1 MRLIFIF
8 RIFLFVRGGIVFK
21 NYLKIAIRNIRRQK
35 GYAFINIAGL
45 AIGMACCILII
56 LYIAHELS
64 YDRFHQNADR
74 IYRMGIDAKTGGS
87 PILAPLS
94 NAPSPLVLKQDYP
107 EVLDAVR
114 IRTSFSVSNNLVKY
128 EDKQFYE
135 KNVLYAD
142 NSFFNVFTFPMIKGD
157 SKTALKASYS
167 VVLTEGIATKYFGD
181 DNPLGKVLR
190 FDDQE
195 DFTVTGVVENVPQNS
210 HFTFSMLCS
219 FETLYARDR
228 EAMET
233 WYNWNLY
240 AYLLLP
246 EGYDYRE
253 LEKKFPAFIEKH
265 IGKELKALGV
275 EMKYFLQPLTRIH
288 LHSNLQLELFGNSS
302 ILYVYIFGAIA
313 LFVLLIACI
322 NFMNLA
328 TARSAN
334 RAKEVGLRKVVGAKR
349 KELIKQFLGESLVYS
364 FFSLLIALMLVELAL
379 PFFRSLSGIDLRLS
393 YASLGWLIPGFL
405 GLILFVG
412 VVAGSYPALFLS
424 RFQPVRVLKGSL
436 KAGTASSR
444 FRSLLVVAQFVI
456 SISLIIGTAIIL
468 NQLNYMKNTNLGF
481 DKEKV
486 LVVQIMDQNIRQ
498 SLDSIKTE
506 LKGIPGILNVAASS
520 IVPGEYP
527 NAQPFL
533 PEGFSEKQAQ
543 IMESM
548 DVDHDFIPTLGIEI
562 AKGRNFSDEFK
573 TDREE
578 AALINETAAR
588 KFGWDDPVG
597 KTIKAPTSITLEWG
611 TRRIIGVV
619 KDFHLAS
626 LHKTIAPL
634 YISNRPSYLN
644 SIIIKISSENSG
656 HIIDLL
662 REKWREIA
670 PNRPFDYFFLGDSFD
685 SQYDSEER
693 LSDLVASFAGLAIFI
708 ACLGLFGMA
717 SFAAEQ
723 RTKEIGI
730 RKVLGASIPGVV
742 ALLSK
747 DFLKIVGIAN
757 IVAWP
762 LAYFIMKRWLQS
774 FAYRTSIELGVF
786 ILAGFLALA
795 ITLITVAYQA
805 VKAAIANPVDSL
817 RYE

>member
-1 MRLIFIF
+1 M
-8 RIFLFVRGGIVFK
+8 FK
-21 NYLKIAIRNIRRQK
+21 NYLKIAIRNIRKQK

-64 YDRFHQNADR
+64 YDRFHENSDR
-74 IYRMGIDAKTGGS
+74 IFRIGINAKISGS
-87 PILAPLS
+87 PLLAPLS

-114 IRTSFSVSNNLVKY
+114 IRSPFPVSKTLVKY
-128 EDKQFYE
+128 EDKKFYVDG
-135 KNVLYAD
+135 VLYAD
-142 NSFFNVFTFPMIKGD
+142 NSFFDVFTFPMINGD
-157 SKTALKASYS
+157 SKTALKTAYS
-167 VVLTEGIATKYFGD
+167 VVLTEEIAFRYFGD
-181 DNPLGKVLR
+181 DDPLGKVLKFNER
-190 FDDQE
+190 E
-195 DFTVTGVVENVPQNS
+195 DFTVTGVIKNVPRNS

-228 EAMET
+228 EAMEN

-246 EGYDYRE
+246 EEYDYRQ

-265 IGKELKALGV
+265 LGEELKAIGG
-275 EMKYFLQPLTRIH
+275 EMKYFLQPLTSIH
-288 LHSNLQLELFGNSS
+288 LHSNLQFELSGNSS

-313 LFVLLIACI
+313 LFILVIACI

-364 FFSLLIALMLVELAL
+364 FFSLLIALALVELAL
-379 PFFRSLSGIDLRLS
+379 PFFRSFSGIDLRLS

-468 NQLNYMKNTNLGF
+468 NQLNYMKNTSLGF

-486 LVVQIMDQNIRQ
+486 LVVEIMDRSILQ

-506 LKGIPGILNVAASS
+506 LKRIPGVLNVAASS
-520 IVPGEYP
+520 IVPGEFPDHQIY
-527 NAQPFL
+527 L

-543 IMESM
+543 VMESM
-548 DVDHDFIPTLGIEI
+548 NVDHDFIPTLGIEI
-562 AKGRNFSDEFK
+562 VDGRNFSAEFK
-573 TDREE
+573 TDSGETV
-578 AALINETAAR
+578 LINETAAK

-597 KTIKAPTSITLEWG
+597 KTIKVPISYDLEMG

-626 LHKTIAPL
+626 LHKTIGPL
-634 YISNRPSYLN
+634 VISNSPGYLN
-644 SIIIKISSENSG
+644 SIAIKISHENSG
-656 HIIDLL
+656 HTIDLI
-662 REKWREIA
+662 RERWRKIH
-670 PNRPFDYFFLGDSFD
+670 PDRPFEYYFLGDSFD

-730 RKVLGASIPGVV
+730 RKVLGASVPGVV
-742 ALLSK
+742 ALISK

-786 ILAGFLALA
+786 ILAGFLALV
-795 ITLITVAYQA
+795 ITLITVSYQA
-805 VKAAIANPVDSL
+805 IRAAIANPVDSL

>member
-1 MRLIFIF
+1 M
-8 RIFLFVRGGIVFK
+8 FK

-64 YDRFHQNADR
+64 YDRFHENAER
-74 IYRMGIDAKTGGS
+74 IYRMGIDAEWGGS

-114 IRTSFSVSNNLVKY
+114 IRPSFPVSKNLVKY
-128 EDKQFYE
+128 EDKKFYE
-135 KNVLYAD
+135 EGVLYAD
-142 NSFFNVFTFPMIKGD
+142 NSLFDVFTFPMIKGD
-157 SKTALKASYS
+157 SKTALKTAYS
-167 VVLTEGIATKYFGD
+167 VVLTEEIATRYFGD
-181 DNPLGKVLR
+181 EDPLGKVLR
-190 FDDQE
+190 FNDQE
-195 DFTVTGVVENVPQNS
+195 DFTVTGVVKDVPRNS
-210 HFTFSMLCS
+210 HFTFSLLCS

-228 EAMET
+228 EAIET

-246 EGYDYRE
+246 EDYDYRE
-253 LEKKFPAFIEKH
+253 FEKKFPAFIEKH
-265 IGKELKALGV
+265 IGKELKALGG
-275 EMKYFLQPLTRIH
+275 ELKYFLQPLTSIH
-288 LHSNLQLELFGNSS
+288 LHSNLQFELFGNSS

-313 LFVLLIACI
+313 LFILFIACI

-349 KELIKQFLGESLVYS
+349 KELIRQFLGESLVYS
-364 FFSLLIALMLVELAL
+364 FFSLLIALALVELAL
-379 PFFRSLSGIDLRLS
+379 PFFRSLSGIDLRLR
-393 YASLGWLIPGFL
+393 YTSLSWLIPGFL

-412 VVAGSYPALFLS
+412 IVAGSYPALFLS

-456 SISLIIGTAIIL
+456 SISLIIGTTIIL

-486 LVVQIMDQNIRQ
+486 LVVEIMDQSILQ
-498 SLDSIKTE
+498 SLDSIKAE
-506 LKGIPGILNVAASS
+506 LKRIPGVFNVAASS
-520 IVPGEYP
+520 IVPGQFP
-527 NAQPFL
+527 DNQPFI

-543 IMESM
+543 IMESIN
-548 DVDHDFIPTLGIEI
+548 VDHDFIPTLGIEI
-562 AKGRNFSDEFK
+562 VDGRNFSAEFK
-573 TDREE
+573 TDPEE
-578 AALINETAAR
+578 AVLINETAAK
-588 KFGWDDPVG
+588 KFGWDNPVG
-597 KTIKAPTSITLEWG
+597 KTIKVPTSITFEWG
-611 TRRIIGVV
+611 TRKIIGVV

-626 LHKTIAPL
+626 LHKTIGPL
-634 YISNRPSYLN
+634 IINNQPGYLN
-644 SIIIKISSENSG
+644 SIVIKISPENSG
-656 HIIDLL
+656 HTIDLL
-662 REKWREIA
+662 KENWRKIH
-670 PNRPFDYFFLGDSFD
+670 PYRPLEYYFLGDSFD
-685 SQYDSEER
+685 SQYDSEES

-742 ALLSK
+742 TLISK

-762 LAYFIMKRWLQS
+762 LAYFIMKRWLQG

-786 ILAGFLALA
+786 ILAGFLALTIA
-795 ITLITVAYQA
+795 LVTVSYQA
-805 VKAAIANPVDSL
+805 IRAATANPVDSL

>member
-1 MRLIFIF
+1 M
-8 RIFLFVRGGIVFK
+8 FK
-21 NYLKIAIRNIRRQK
+21 NYLKIAIRNIRKHK
-35 GYAFINIAGL
+35 GYSFINIVGL

-64 YDRFHQNADR
+64 YDRFHENADR
-74 IYRMGIDAKTGGS
+74 IYRMGIDAKMGGS

-114 IRTSFSVSNNLVKY
+114 IRPTFPVLKNLVKY

-135 KNVLYAD
+135 EGVLYVD
-142 NSFFNVFTFPMIKGD
+142 NSFFNVFTFPMIKGNP
-157 SKTALKASYS
+157 KTALKTAYS
-167 VVLTEGIATKYFGD
+167 VVLTKEIATRYFGED
-181 DNPLGKVLR
+181 DPLGKVLR
-190 FDDQE
+190 FNDQE
-195 DFTVTGVVENVPQNS
+195 DFTVTGVVKNVPQNS
-210 HFTFSMLCS
+210 HFTFNMLCS

-228 EAMET
+228 EAYEN
-233 WYNWNLY
+233 WFNWNLY

-246 EGYDYRE
+246 ENYDYHE
-253 LEKKFPAFIEKH
+253 LEKKFPAFVAKH
-265 IGKELKALGV
+265 IGKELRAFGG
-275 EMKYFLQPLTRIH
+275 EMKYFLQPITKIH
-288 LHSNLQLELFGNSS
+288 LHSNLQFELFGNSS
-302 ILYVYIFGAIA
+302 ILYIYIFGAIA
-313 LFVLLIACI
+313 LFILLIACI

-349 KELIKQFLGESLVYS
+349 KEIIRQFLGESFVYS
-364 FFSLLIALMLVELAL
+364 FFSLLIALVLVELAL

-393 YASLGWLIPGFL
+393 YASLSWLIPGFL

-412 VVAGSYPALFLS
+412 IIAGSYPALFLS

-436 KAGTASSR
+436 KAGAASSR
-444 FRSLLVVAQFVI
+444 FRSILVVAQFVI
-456 SISLIIGTAIIL
+456 SISLIIGTTIIL
-468 NQLNYMKNTNLGF
+468 NQLNYMKNTSLGF

-498 SLDSIKTE
+498 SLDSIKAE
-506 LKGIPGILNVAASS
+506 LKGIPGVINVSATST
-520 IVPGEYP
+520 IPGEFP
-527 NAQPFL
+527 DNTPFI

-543 IMESM
+543 IMESIN
-548 DVDHDFIPTLGIEI
+548 VDHDFIPTLGMEI
-562 AKGRNFSDEFK
+562 VAGRDFSAEFK

-578 AALINETAAR
+578 AAIINETAAK

-597 KTIKAPTSITLEWG
+597 KTIKAPTSVAFEWG

-626 LHKTIAPL
+626 LHKAIGPL
-634 YISNRPSYLN
+634 YISNRPGYLN
-644 SIIIKISSENSG
+644 SIVIKISSENSV
-656 HIIDLL
+656 HTIDLL
-662 REKWREIA
+662 REKWREIQ
-670 PNRPFDYFFLGDSFD
+670 PNRPLEYYFLGDSFD
-685 SQYDSEER
+685 SQYDAEER

-730 RKVLGASIPGVV
+730 RKVLGASVPGIVT
-742 ALLSK
+742 LLSK

-762 LAYFIMKRWLQS
+762 MAYFIMKRWLQG

-786 ILAGFLALA
+786 ILAGFLALTIA
-795 ITLITVAYQA
+795 LITVSYQGIR
-805 VKAAIANPVDSL
+805 AAIANPADSL